1 MYCSGFCSVARS
13 ISFRLVLACLRN
25 KRNKASVFLLNFL
38 SSDGWWGLSEGY
50 QREATTNRL
59 LELDMRDDEE
69 RSPESSEPGPSFEES
84 DLDGSQDSG
93 SILDR
98 YNPFRRNQGPSDS
111 AEDEAT
117 DAKEQTAE
125 PHSDVR
131 IVDDV
136 PPVAEPDQGQ
146 GSTDPREPSLG
157 PEPND
162 HGDYPLP
169 EDETTS
175 QSASVELL
183 LDRSH
188 TLENAF
194 GALRGE
200 IESKALEDNSRED
213 TIDRLHAE
221 VQEYKRG
228 LLDQALD
235 PIIRGLIQ
243 IHDHMG
249 RSTYGT
255 STSASADLPLETL
268 ELLGNFRTELED
280 LLMIHGVDAFEEKG
294 NVFIAGR
301 QRALRTTEEPP
312 SAESAGMISRRVLK
326 GFEKNGVVLRPENV
340 ELFAKLTE
348 PEAEVE
354 DNG

>member
-1 MYCSGFCSVARS
+1 
-13 ISFRLVLACLRN
+13 
-25 KRNKASVFLLNFL
+25 
-38 SSDGWWGLSEGY
+38 
-50 QREATTNRL
+50 
-59 LELDMRDDEE
+59 MRDNEE
-69 RSPESSEPGPSFEES
+69 QPAESSEPGRSLEQS
-84 DLDGSQDSG
+84 DLDGSQDGG

-111 AEDEAT
+111 AEDESTGAN
-117 DAKEQTAE
+117 DQTAE

-136 PPVAEPDQGQ
+136 PPAAEPDQDK

-157 PEPND
+157 PEPID
-162 HGDYPLP
+162 DVDYPLP
-169 EDETTS
+169 EVDATT

-200 IESKALEDNSRED
+200 IEKKALDDNSREE

-243 IHDHMG
+243 IHDHIG
-249 RSTYGT
+249 QSAYGP
-255 STSASADLPLETL
+255 STSASAGPPSETV
-268 ELLGNFRTELED
+268 ELLESIRTELED
-280 LLMIHGVDAFEEKG
+280 LLTIHGVDAFVEDG
-294 NVFIAGR
+294 DVFIAGR
-301 QRALRTTEEPP
+301 QRALSATEEPP
-312 SAESAGMISRRVLK
+312 SAESAGMISRRVRS
-326 GFEKNGVVLRPENV
+326 GFEKSGVVLRPENV

>member
-1 MYCSGFCSVARS
+1 
-13 ISFRLVLACLRN
+13 
-25 KRNKASVFLLNFL
+25 
-38 SSDGWWGLSEGY
+38 
-50 QREATTNRL
+50 
-59 LELDMRDDEE
+59 MRDDEE
-69 RSPESSEPGPSFEES
+69 RSPESSEPRPSLEQS
-84 DLDGSQDSG
+84 DLDGSQDRG

-98 YNPFRRNQGPSDS
+98 YNPFRQNQRPSDS
-111 AEDEAT
+111 AEDDAT

-131 IVDDV
+131 IVDDM

-157 PEPND
+157 AEPND

-169 EDETTS
+169 EDDATT

-200 IESKALEDNSRED
+200 IERKALDDNSREEM
-213 TIDRLHAE
+213 IDRLHAE

-243 IHDHMG
+243 IHDHIG
-249 RSTYGT
+249 QSAYGT
-255 STSASADLPLETL
+255 STSASADLPSETV
-268 ELLGNFRTELED
+268 ELLESIRTELED
-280 LLMIHGVDAFEEKG
+280 LLTIHGVDAFVEDG
-294 NVFIAGR
+294 DVFIAGR
-301 QRALRTTEEPP
+301 QRALSATEEPP
-312 SAESAGMISRRVLK
+312 SAESAGMISRRVRS
-326 GFEKNGVVLRPENV
+326 GFEKGGVVLRPENV

-348 PEAEVE
+348 LEAEVE